1 MAKTLEEIIEEL
13 RDFSTSELC
22 DGVGAGKYQTMD
34 YHIQERVTY
43 KKIVGPAF
51 TVKTPIGISGLV
63 PEGILKIKKGEIMV
77 IAGKGYCNGSYWGD
91 HRSICAAMKGAEG
104 VVIDGAFRDL
114 RGCRAAGFPIFA
126 RGVTPGSAGKES
138 LGELNIPVICGGV
151 RVCPGDIIVG
161 DSNGV
166 IVLKPEEAEEVME
179 RARRK
184 IEAEKYTIQKMRETG
199 EILPRVIM
207 GNGREK
213 KEEK

>member
-77 IAGKGYCNGSYWGD
+77 IAGKGYCQGSYWGD
-91 HRSICAAMKGAEG
+91 HRSICAVMKGVEG

-114 RGCRAAGFPIFA
+114 EGCREAEMPIYA
-126 RGVTPGSAGKES
+126 RAVTPGSAGKEA
-138 LGELNIPVICGGV
+138 LGELNVPVMCGGV
-151 RVCPGDIIVG
+151 MVCPGDIIVA
-161 DSNGV
+161 DCNGV
-166 IVLKPEEAEEVME
+166 LVLKPEEVEGVME
-179 RARRK
+179 RARKK
-184 IEAEKYTIQKMRETG
+184 IQAEEETIRRMKETG

-207 GNGREK
+207 K
-213 KEEK
+213 K